1 MSLKNLI
8 QQNKNGSSRT
18 VSPARIPVASSP
30 AVVEF
35 PIRSMGVDLAS
46 GTLPLVDIKD
56 RANGN
61 TRPID
66 QDHVKELADSFAAV
80 GQIQP
85 IAVDKNGCLLAG
97 GHRKAAAQLLQATDS
112 ASWKQHFPGDRML
125 VRVYDFDSIAD
136 PKRALEIEA
145 SENEKRRDY
154 SPKQV
159 RAIADRLMNAG
170 YSDPQG
176 RPQKGAKQ
184 LTPALMTIV
193 GKSRRTIKGYLSKE
207 TPKTRTQKIQF
218 KTLKSRAV
226 KAVEVMLAH
235 PDMTSQPAQEDRQA
249 LQEMLVMLESIGFDQ

>member
-8 QQNKNGSSRT
+8 QQAQNTSSNE
-18 VSPARIPVASSP
+18 SSP
-30 AVVEF
+30 PTPTTPPPNVVEF
-35 PIRSMGVDLAS
+35 PITSMGIDLAS
-46 GTLPLVDIKD
+46 GTLPLSDIKERTHGD
-56 RANGN
+56 

-66 QDHVKELADSFAAV
+66 KDHVKELADSFAAV

-85 IAVDKNGCLLAG
+85 IAVDKHGCLLAG
-97 GHRKAAAQLLQATDS
+97 GHRRAAAQLLQATDS
-112 ASWKQHFPGDRML
+112 ENWERHFPGDRML

-154 SPKQV
+154 SPEQV
-159 RAIADRLMNAG
+159 RAIADRLMEAG

-176 RPQKGAKQ
+176 RPQKGTKQ

-207 TPKTRTQKIQF
+207 TSNTRTQKIQF

-235 PDMTSQPAQEDRQA
+235 PDMKGKPAQQDRKV
-249 LQEMLVMLESIGFDQ
+249 LKEMLVTLESVGFDE